1 MDNNFFTL
9 SDQEALLLSCPSDI
23 TYVSGFTFLVPEERE
38 AFVLFT
44 QQKKYVTAASF
55 SKLPSD
61 STFEVLFQCSPLA
74 LARHLKDIF
83 TTEKIT
89 RLFIDPTS
97 LFLQEY
103 RALEKELTPL
113 PCTLENFSREKIW
126 KSRVIKTTPEL
137 TSIRHSSQIASRAFQ
152 ETIHSLRV
160 GMTEQDVCLSLEK
173 RLRELGSEKPAFPI
187 IVAFGSHSAE
197 PHHQPDSTQL
207 RENTAILIDVGA
219 TIDGYRSDMTR
230 TLWFGKTVNDDFL
243 KIQKSVDHAYS
254 ATLELLRQR
263 PLPTAQQIDTHARDC
278 ITADGYGPHFIHTA
292 GHGIGLDIHEPPSLN
307 YQNHDTIKEHM
318 VITLEPA
325 IYLEGEFGYRY
336 ENTILVTSNGA
347 EELTT

>member
-9 SDQEALLLSCPSDI
+9 SEQEALLLSCPSDI

-38 AFVLFT
+38 AFALFT
-44 QQKKYVTAASF
+44 HQKKYIIAASF
-55 SKLPSD
+55 SKMPSD
-61 STFEVLFQCSPLA
+61 LTFEVLSQCSPSA

-83 TTEKIT
+83 TREKIT

-97 LFLQEY
+97 LFLHEY
-103 RALEKELTPL
+103 RAIKEELTSVPG
-113 PCTLENFSREKIW
+113 TLENFSREKIW
-126 KSRVIKTTPEL
+126 KSRVIKSLSEI
-137 TSIRHSSQIASRAFQ
+137 TSIRHASQIAARALQ

-160 GMTEQDVCLSLEK
+160 GMTEQEVCFSLEK
-173 RLRELGSEKPAFPI
+173 HLRELGSEKPAFPI
-187 IVAFGSHSAE
+187 IVAFGSHCAE

-207 RENTAILIDVGA
+207 QENTPILIDVGA

-230 TLWFGKTVNDDFL
+230 TIWFGNAVDEDFL
-243 KIQKSVDHAYS
+243 KIQKSVDHAYAS
-254 ATLELLRQR
+254 ALELLRQR
-263 PLPTAQQIDTHARDC
+263 PLPTAQQIDAYARDC
-278 ITADGYGPHFIHTA
+278 ITADGYGPHFIHTT

-318 VITLEPA
+318 VITLEPG
-325 IYLEGEFGYRY
+325 IYLEGKSGYRY